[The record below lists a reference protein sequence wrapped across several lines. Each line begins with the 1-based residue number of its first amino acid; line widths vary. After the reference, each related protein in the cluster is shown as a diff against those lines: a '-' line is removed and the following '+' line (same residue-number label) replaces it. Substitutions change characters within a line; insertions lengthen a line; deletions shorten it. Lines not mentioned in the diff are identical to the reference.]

1 MSESMNEN
9 NEESDVLNEDWPDE
23 DTLKILVATDIHLGY
38 NEQDPIRGNDSFE
51 SFEEI
56 LVHAVQNEVDFL
68 LLGGDLF
75 HESKP
80 SPMCYHR
87 CITLLKRYC
96 LGNKPV
102 ALEFLSDQSRNF
114 RHLKN
119 AIVNY
124 EDPNLNIS
132 IPVFSIH
139 GNHDDPTG
147 AERLS
152 AMDII
157 ADTGLIN
164 YFGKWTDL
172 TQVEIYPLLMRKG
185 ITKFA
190 IYGLSH
196 IKDERL
202 SRLFTDKKV
211 TMIRPMNSEDWFN
224 ILVLHQNR
232 AQNRGTKNYIP
243 ETVLPD
249 FLNLV
254 IWGHEHD
261 CLIDPVISVNGPRI
275 SQPGSSVATS
285 LAAGEAITK
294 YVGLLRVYKTKHIM
308 NKIQLKTVRPFVFKE
323 ITISNPAIAFG
334 TKPTEFARQQID
346 AVIEGMLEQ
355 AKAEKRTGKPKL
367 PLIRLNVNFLNEA
380 MMSNAIRMG
389 QQYVDRVANPTDMLS
404 FKLKRNSAT
413 KRGRNV
419 GVDDMEEME
428 GDQLAERV
436 EELVVKYFDMKHQTL
451 KVLSVKGLSE
461 AVARYIDRNDTDALN
476 DIYNH
481 QYTKT
486 LDKLLEIED
495 EVDEAKLDELLTQL
509 KKERTDEPDNEIN
522 EVRNVLDDETR
533 KARKTSDAVM
543 ELSSDEEDAG
553 NSSAFSTWRG
563 GAQTARPAR
572 GRGSRGGRRG
582 RARAKAT

>member
-1 MSESMNEN
+1 MSNSIIETG
-9 NEESDVLNEDWPDE
+9 EEPDALDEDRANEDI
-23 DTLKILVATDIHLGY
+23 LKILVATDIHLGY

-51 SFEEI
+51 AFEEI
-56 LVHAVQNEVDFL
+56 LVHAVQNEVDFI

-80 SPMCYHR
+80 SPVCYHR
-87 CITLLKRYC
+87 CISLLKRYC
-96 LGNKPV
+96 LGNKPI

-124 EDPNLNIS
+124 EDPNLNVS

-172 TQVEIYPLLMRKG
+172 TQIEIYPLLLRKG
-185 ITKFA
+185 LTKLA
-190 IYGLSH
+190 LYGLSH

-202 SRLFTDKKV
+202 SRLFKEKKV
-211 TMIRPMNSEDWFN
+211 TMIRPMNSEEWFN

-232 AQNRGTKNYIP
+232 AQNRGIKNYIP

-261 CLIDPVISVNGPRI
+261 CRIDPEPTANGAYI

-285 LAAGEAITK
+285 LAQGESLTK
-294 YVGLLRVYKTKHIM
+294 YVGLLYVHKNTFKM
-308 NKIQLKTVRPFVFKE
+308 DKIKLRTVRPFIFKE
-323 ITISNPAIAFG
+323 VHIKKPEIALSI
-334 TKPTEFARQQID
+334 KPTEYARQEID
-346 AVIEGMLEQ
+346 LIIESMLEEAKTEMLPGQ
-355 AKAEKRTGKPKL
+355 AKL
-367 PLIRLNVNFLNEA
+367 PLIRLNVYFTDESLI
-380 MMSNAIRMG
+380 SNAIRMG
-389 QQYVDRVANPTDMLS
+389 QQYVDKVANPTDMLT
-404 FKLKRNSAT
+404 FKMKRT
-413 KRGRNV
+413 TVTRKERNV
-419 GVDDMEEME
+419 VDDMEEME
-428 GDQLAERV
+428 GDQFAERV
-436 EELVVKYFDMKHQTL
+436 EELVDQYFQTRNQTL
-451 KVLSVKGLSE
+451 RVLSVKALSE

-476 DIYNH
+476 DVYTR
-481 QYTKT
+481 QYDKT
-486 LDKLLEIED
+486 LNRLMEFEGEFD
-495 EVDEAKLDELLTQL
+495 EPKLDELLEQFRM
-509 KKERTDEPDNEIN
+509 ERNAEPDKEIN
-522 EVRNVLDDETR
+522 EVREFLNDKSR
-533 KARKTSDAVM
+533 KKRQTSVDAIELTSD
-543 ELSSDEEDAG
+543 EDTA
-553 NSSAFSTWRG
+553 STSFATSRG
-563 GAQTARPAR
+563 GAQPARPAR
-572 GRGSRGGRRG
+572 GRGSRGGRRS
-582 RARAKAT
+582 RARARAT